1 MSQGYSRTTKRMNS
15 LMARRCSH
23 RESGICDMLSHIA
36 TKYIFNNQLHLHLS
50 KLHGKIVKTAIKE
63 KRDSAAETEL
73 GLKAASKTAILINR
87 FSARLKTSSKRS

>member
-1 MSQGYSRTTKRMNS
+1 
-15 LMARRCSH
+15 
-23 RESGICDMLSHIA
+23 
-36 TKYIFNNQLHLHLS
+36 
-50 KLHGKIVKTAIKE
+50 LHGKIVKTAIKE